1 MTITAEQIMTLSGVI
16 MALVGL
22 YALFAKPFKMIQRID
37 RVTTVTARQVKLHG
51 DMISELLDHAI
62 TNNNTGKMAD
72 IKKQYDE
79 KYRNAVF
86 DFDEE
91 EK

>member
-1 MTITAEQIMTLSGVI
+1 MTAN
-16 MALVGL
+16 
-22 YALFAKPFKMIQRID
+22 
-37 RVTTVTARQVKLHG
+37 QVKLHG

-62 TNNNTGKMAD
+62 TNNNTGKMAA

-79 KYRNAVF
+79 QYRNAVF
-86 DFDEE
+86 DFDED